1 MKPIMNIKDPN
12 TIEQLEQFL
21 TCSQA
26 AAFLV
31 ASSTDECYQGIQ
43 RTLVKFRYPSLNKRP
58 KGVVMRFLVKITGY
72 SRQQVT
78 RLIKQ
83 YRDTGKIER
92 QQRAYQGFERLY
104 TAEDI
109 RLLASLDERHNTLSG
124 PATKKLCERA
134 HQLFKQSQYQ
144 RLAGIS
150 VAHLYNLRK
159 STAYLRQRYTF
170 EKTRPKA
177 ALIGQRKKPRANGEP
192 GYIRIDTVHQGDQDK
207 QKGVYHINAVDEV
220 AQFEVVCTAPKISG
234 QYLIPAIE
242 QLLDCFP
249 FVIKGFHS
257 DNGSEYI
264 NYKVAGLLQKLLI
277 EFTKPRSR
285 QTNDNALVESKNGS
299 VARKLFGYAH
309 IPQRWAP
316 LINSFNHDALFPYI
330 NYHRPCFF
338 PKTITDSKGKDKK
351 IYPYDCMMTPYDKL
365 KSIKKAEI
373 YLKPD
378 ITFELLD
385 KIAVSQTDDQAA
397 EQLQKE
403 RSKLFKTIN
412 ERDLKSG

>member
-1 MKPIMNIKDPN
+1 MSINDLN

-21 TCSQA
+21 TGSQA
-26 AAFLV
+26 VAFLV
-31 ASSTDECYQGIQ
+31 VSSQDECYRGIR
-43 RTLVKFRYPSLNKRP
+43 RTLVKFRYAALDKRS
-58 KGVVMRFLVKITGY
+58 KGVVVRFLIKITGY
-72 SRQQVT
+72 SRQQIT

-92 QQRAYQGFERLY
+92 QQRTYQGFERRY
-104 TAEDI
+104 SAEDI
-109 RLLASLDERHNTLSG
+109 RLLAALDERHNTPSG
-124 PATKKLCERA
+124 PAAKKLCERA
-134 HQLFKQSQYQ
+134 HTLFKQTEYQ

-159 STAYLRQRYTF
+159 STTYLRQRFTF

-177 ALIGQRKKPRANGEP
+177 ALIGERKKPQANGQP
-192 GYIRIDTVHQGDQDK
+192 GFIRIDTVHQGDQDK

-220 AQFEVVCTAPKISG
+220 TQFEVVCTVERISE
-234 QYLIPAIE
+234 QYLLPAIE

-249 FVIKGFHS
+249 FVIQGFHS

-264 NYKVAGLLQKLLI
+264 NYKVAKLLQKLLI
-277 EFTKPRSR
+277 DFTKSRSR
-285 QTNDNALVESKNGS
+285 QSNDNALVESKNGS
-299 VARKLFGYAH
+299 VIRKLFGYAH

-316 LINSFNHDALFPYI
+316 LINAFNHNTLFPYV
-330 NYHRPCFF
+330 NYHRPCYF

-365 KSIKKAEI
+365 KSLEHAFS
-373 YLKPD
+373 YLKPG
-378 ITFELLD
+378 ITFEILD
-385 KIAVSQTDDQAA
+385 KVALGQNDDQAA

-403 RSKLFKTIN
+403 RAKLFKTIN

>member
-1 MKPIMNIKDPN
+1 MKPIMNIKDLN

-21 TCSQA
+21 TGSQA
-26 AAFLV
+26 VAFLV

-43 RTLVKFRYPSLNKRP
+43 RTLVKFRYPSLNKRS

-134 HQLFKQSQYQ
+134 HKLFKQSQYQ
-144 RLAGIS
+144 RLANIS

-159 STAYLRQRYTF
+159 STTYLRQRYTF
-170 EKTRPKA
+170 EKTRPKV

-220 AQFEVVCTAPKISG
+220 TQFEVVCTVEKISE
-234 QYLIPAIE
+234 QYLIPVIE

-264 NYKVAGLLQKLLI
+264 NYKVADLLQKLLI
-277 EFTKPRSR
+277 EFTKSRSR

-299 VARKLFGYAH
+299 VIRKLFGYAH

-316 LINSFNHDALFPYI
+316 VINQFNHDTLFPYI

-338 PKTITDSKGKDKK
+338 PKTITDNKGKDKK
-351 IYPYDCMMTPYDKL
+351 IYPYECMMTPYDKL
-365 KSIKKAEI
+365 KSIENAKI
-373 YLKPD
+373 YLKPG

-385 KIAVSQTDDQAA
+385 KIAISQTDDQAA

>member
-1 MKPIMNIKDPN
+1 MKPIMNRNDLN

-21 TCSQA
+21 TGSQA
-26 AAFLV
+26 VAFLV
-31 ASSTDECYQGIQ
+31 ASSQDECYRGIQ
-43 RTLVKFRYPSLNKRP
+43 RILVKFRYASLKKHS
-58 KGVVMRFLVKITGY
+58 KGVVVRFLIKITGY
-72 SRQQVT
+72 SRQQIT
-78 RLIKQ
+78 RLVKQ

-92 QQRAYQGFERLY
+92 QQRTYQGFERLY
-104 TAEDI
+104 TNEDI

-134 HQLFKQSQYQ
+134 HLLFNQTQYQ

-159 STAYLRQRYTF
+159 SQSYLRQRYTF
-170 EKTRPKA
+170 EKTRPKV
-177 ALIGQRKKPRANGEP
+177 ALIGERKKPVANGEP
-192 GYIRIDTVHQGDQDK
+192 GFIRIDTVHQGDQDK
-207 QKGVYHINAVDEV
+207 RKGVYHINAVDEV
-220 AQFEVVCTAPKISG
+220 TQFEVVCTVEKISE
-234 QYLIPAIE
+234 QYLMPAIE

-249 FVIKGFHS
+249 FVIQGFHS

-264 NYKVAGLLQKLLI
+264 NYKVAALLEKLLI
-277 EFTKPRSR
+277 EFTKSRSR

-299 VARKLFGYAH
+299 VVRKLFGYAH

-316 LINSFNHDALFPYI
+316 LINEFNHNTLFPYI

-338 PKTITDSKGKDKK
+338 PKTITDSKGKDRK
-351 IYPYDCMMTPYDKL
+351 IYPYECMMTPYDKL
-365 KSIKKAEI
+365 KSIENAEN
-373 YLKPD
+373 YLKPG
-378 ITFELLD
+378 ITFEILD
-385 KIAVSQTDDQAA
+385 KVALNQTDDQAA